1 MKSNVLVIAA
11 FVILA
16 AACGGNKEAKLEA
29 LKTKR
34 DKINLQIEK
43 LQSEIAASA
52 DSGELLAKST
62 FVSVE
67 EVIPTDFKHYIEVQG
82 KLDGDQNLAIYPESM
97 GNVVEV
103 YAKVGQHVLAGQV
116 LARINDAAFQEQLK
130 SLQTNYDFAVET
142 FEKQE
147 SLWKQQIGTEMQ
159 YLQAKTTKESLESQI
174 AGLKKQIDMTRI
186 KSPIS
191 GNVEESMVKVGQAVS
206 PSFPAFRV
214 VNFGDLK
221 VTADVAEA
229 YNDKISTGDDVVVFL
244 PDIKKEIDAK
254 VTFCSKYIDPTNRT
268 FTVEAQLKS
277 ASTNLKANM
286 VAILKINDYRSRESY
301 VLPVNLVRT
310 DNSGQFVLVAA
321 SEANKFIA
329 RKQPIQTGQIY
340 NGLAEIIK
348 GLAPGQKVITGGYL
362 NLNEGEAVRF

>member
-1 MKSNVLVIAA
+1 
-11 FVILA
+11 
-16 AACGGNKEAKLEA
+16 
-29 LKTKR
+29 
-34 DKINLQIEK
+34 
-43 LQSEIAASA
+43 
-52 DSGELLAKST
+52 
-62 FVSVE
+62 
-67 EVIPTDFKHYIEVQG
+67 
-82 KLDGDQNLAIYPESM
+82 
-97 GNVVEV
+97 
-103 YAKVGQHVLAGQV
+103 LAGQV